1 MKWTRSNYDVIE
13 VLEAVEASIQIG
25 KRVIEI
31 DYADKILHNPFEFIE
46 PSMVNRLRL
55 NISHYCAFS
64 SSIDWNTEK
73 KHNITD
79 WTT

>member
-1 MKWTRSNYDVIE
+1 MTNYDLIQ
-13 VLEAVEASIQIG
+13 LSNAVEASKQIG
-25 KRVIEI
+25 KRIIEI
-31 DYADKILHNPFEFIE
+31 DYADKVFHNPSEFIE

-64 SSIDWNTEK
+64 ASTYWNTEK